1 MNEWMTSSIHRADD
15 SWGSSFLFPLE
26 CKCQCGSVCSLL
38 VSSVPC
44 RSIIRVRVSVLPCL
58 STSLTTQDVDLS
70 VGFLFVAYAEA
81 SFCNFFGLLALHLH
95 TAGCVG
101 VVNSSMLQL
110 LPVFCCACCIQAKGC
125 CYQISGRAW
134 IPGVYY
140 LCGKETFIILQQED
154 DMDVKQPRKDSHL
167 GRVPRNSHCR
177 AETRIYMSR
186 VGFGRPIVAHPRGP
200 RIQLTSL
207 GQLVTALKKKNGSM
221 PCIQEQCVP
230 VFNY

>member
-1 MNEWMTSSIHRADD
+1 MPPPAATAAA
-15 SWGSSFLFPLE
+15 PLE
-26 CKCQCGSVCSLL
+26 LYCTIPIIIHPLTQAPPHAWKCKCQCGSVCSLL

-81 SFCNFFGLLALHLH
+81 SLCNFFGLLALHLH

-125 CYQISGRAW
+125 CYQISGRA
-134 IPGVYY
+134 
-140 LCGKETFIILQQED
+140 
-154 DMDVKQPRKDSHL
+154 
-167 GRVPRNSHCR
+167 
-177 AETRIYMSR
+177 
-186 VGFGRPIVAHPRGP
+186 
-200 RIQLTSL
+200 
-207 GQLVTALKKKNGSM
+207 
-221 PCIQEQCVP
+221 
-230 VFNY
+230 